1 MELKSVLRFA
11 GLVLSPACACL
22 IITAGCTTE
31 SELPLPP
38 GAYVAP
44 PEKPIPLENS
54 ALSTDPEVAPAGE
67 TAAFPTDSDEQTFT
81 LEDLAAED
89 APAEPEPVKKAED
102 AKTTASEFGKDDII
116 YTIRKNDT
124 LGGIARRHGMSAAT
138 LANYNGLT
146 LKSKIYAGKTLRIP
160 ATVKTTSVAKTSA
173 APADGSVYVV
183 KSGDTLG
190 GIAQKHGV
198 RTADLAAA
206 NNLDVRKPILV
217 GQKLVI
223 PAGAGKKA
231 GTAAASSS
239 AAKPAASTKKTAAPA
254 AKSSSKTTAAKTST
268 TAAKAPAAKTT
279 AAASSSA
286 AAKESAPAGKEEPAT
301 AAASSAGQNSADD
314 LLKNIGSE
322 SETASSEA
330 AAPAPSADTGSVS
343 VAPAAGEEVFDA
355 DNTIE
360 INIEREMTLEE
371 TARAFDRSYAT
382 VKKLNPNIQPDV
394 RLKAGTAVK
403 IPIF

>member
-44 PEKPIPLENS
+44 PEKPIPPENS
-54 ALSTDPEVAPAGE
+54 ALSTDPEFTPAGE
-67 TAAFPTDSDEQTFT
+67 TVAFPTDSEEQSFT

-89 APAEPEPVKKAED
+89 VPVEPKEEPAKA
-102 AKTTASEFGKDDII
+102 AASELGKDDII

-160 ATVKTTSVAKTSA
+160 ATVKTTSSVTKTSA

-217 GQKLVI
+217 GQKLII

-231 GTAAASSS
+231 ATAASSS
-239 AAKPAASTKKTAAPA
+239 AAKPAASTKKAAAPA
-254 AKSSSKTTAAKTST
+254 AKSSSKTTAS
-268 TAAKAPAAKTT
+268 KTT
-279 AAASSSA
+279 AAASSST
-286 AAKESAPAGKEEPAT
+286 AAKESAPAGKTEPAPEVST
-301 AAASSAGQNSADD
+301 AAGQNSADD

-322 SETASSEA
+322 SDTASSEA
-330 AAPAPSADTGSVS
+330 AAPAASANTGSVS

-382 VKKLNPNIQPDV
+382 VKKLNPDIQPDV

>member
-44 PEKPIPLENS
+44 PEKPIPPENS
-54 ALSTDPEVAPAGE
+54 ALSTEPEFTPAGE
-67 TAAFPTDSDEQTFT
+67 TVAFPTDSEEQSFT

-89 APAEPEPVKKAED
+89 VPVEPESVKKEEP
-102 AKTTASEFGKDDII
+102 AKTAASELGKDDII

-160 ATVKTTSVAKTSA
+160 ATVKTTSSVTKTSA

-217 GQKLVI
+217 GQKLII

-231 GTAAASSS
+231 ATAASSS
-239 AAKPAASTKKTAAPA
+239 AAKPAASTKKAAAPA
-254 AKSSSKTTAAKTST
+254 AKSSSKTTASKT
-268 TAAKAPAAKTT
+268 TAAKPTASKTT
-279 AAASSSA
+279 AAASSST
-286 AAKESAPAGKEEPAT
+286 AAKESAPEAST
-301 AAASSAGQNSADD
+301 AAGQNSADD

-322 SETASSEA
+322 SDTASSEA
-330 AAPAPSADTGSVS
+330 AAPAASANTGSVS

-382 VKKLNPNIQPDV
+382 VKKLNPDIQPDV

>member
-44 PEKPIPLENS
+44 PEKPIPPEHS
-54 ALSTDPEVAPAGE
+54 ALSTEPEVTPAGE
-67 TAAFPTDSDEQTFT
+67 TVAFPTDSEEQAFT

-89 APAEPEPVKKAED
+89 VPVEPESVKKEEP
-102 AKTTASEFGKDDII
+102 AKTAASELGKDDII

-160 ATVKTTSVAKTSA
+160 ATVKTTSSVTKTSA

-217 GQKLVI
+217 GQKLII

-231 GTAAASSS
+231 GTAASSS
-239 AAKPAASTKKTAAPA
+239 AAKPAASTKKAAAPA
-254 AKSSSKTTAAKTST
+254 AKSSSKTTASKT
-268 TAAKAPAAKTT
+268 TASKTT
-279 AAASSSA
+279 AAASSST
-286 AAKESAPAGKEEPAT
+286 AAKESAPEAST
-301 AAASSAGQNSADD
+301 AAGQNSADD

-322 SETASSEA
+322 SVTASSEA
-330 AAPAPSADTGSVS
+330 AAPAASANTGSVS

-382 VKKLNPNIQPDV
+382 VKKLNPDIQPDV

>member
-44 PEKPIPLENS
+44 PEKPIPPENS
-54 ALSTDPEVAPAGE
+54 ALSTEPEATPAGE
-67 TAAFPTDSDEQTFT
+67 TVAFPTDSEEQSFT

-89 APAEPEPVKKAED
+89 VPVEPESVKKEEP
-102 AKTTASEFGKDDII
+102 AKAAASELGKDDII
-116 YTIRKNDT
+116 YAIRKNDT

-160 ATVKTTSVAKTSA
+160 ATVKTTSSVTKTSA

-217 GQKLVI
+217 GQKLII
-223 PAGAGKKA
+223 PAGAGKQA
-231 GTAAASSS
+231 AAAASSS
-239 AAKPAASTKKTAAPA
+239 AATKPAASTKKAAAPA
-254 AKSSSKTTAAKTST
+254 AKSSSKTTTSKT
-268 TAAKAPAAKTT
+268 TAAKTTASTTT
-279 AAASSSA
+279 AAASSST
-286 AAKESAPAGKEEPAT
+286 AAKESAPAGKTEPAPEAST
-301 AAASSAGQNSADD
+301 AAGQNSADD

-322 SETASSEA
+322 SDTASSEA
-330 AAPAPSADTGSVS
+330 AAPAASANTGSVS

-382 VKKLNPNIQPDV
+382 VKKLNPDIQPDV

>member
-44 PEKPIPLENS
+44 PEKPIPPENS
-54 ALSTDPEVAPAGE
+54 ALSTEPEFTPAGE
-67 TAAFPTDSDEQTFT
+67 TVAFPTDSEEQSFT

-89 APAEPEPVKKAED
+89 APVEPESVKKKEP
-102 AKTTASEFGKDDII
+102 AKTAASELGKDDII

-160 ATVKTTSVAKTSA
+160 ATVKTTSSVTKTSA

-217 GQKLVI
+217 GQKLII

-231 GTAAASSS
+231 GTAASSS
-239 AAKPAASTKKTAAPA
+239 AAKPAASTKKAAAPA
-254 AKSSSKTTAAKTST
+254 AKSSSKTTASKT
-268 TAAKAPAAKTT
+268 TASKTT
-279 AAASSSA
+279 AAASSST
-286 AAKESAPAGKEEPAT
+286 AAKESAPEAST
-301 AAASSAGQNSADD
+301 AAGQNSADD

-322 SETASSEA
+322 SVTASSEA
-330 AAPAPSADTGSVS
+330 AAPAASANTGSVS

-382 VKKLNPNIQPDV
+382 VKKLNPDIQPDV

>member
-44 PEKPIPLENS
+44 PEKPIPPENS
-54 ALSTDPEVAPAGE
+54 TLSTDPEFTPAGE
-67 TAAFPTDSDEQTFT
+67 TVAFPTDSEEQSFT

-89 APAEPEPVKKAED
+89 VPVEPESVKKEEP
-102 AKTTASEFGKDDII
+102 AKAAASELGKDDII

-160 ATVKTTSVAKTSA
+160 ATVKTTSSVTKTSA

-217 GQKLVI
+217 GQKLII

-231 GTAAASSS
+231 GTAASSS
-239 AAKPAASTKKTAAPA
+239 AAKPAASTKKAAAPA
-254 AKSSSKTTAAKTST
+254 AKSSSKTTAS
-268 TAAKAPAAKTT
+268 KTT
-279 AAASSSA
+279 AAASSST
-286 AAKESAPAGKEEPAT
+286 AAKDSAPAGKTEPAPEVST
-301 AAASSAGQNSADD
+301 AAGQNSADD

-322 SETASSEA
+322 SDTASSEA
-330 AAPAPSADTGSVS
+330 AAPAASANTGSVS

-382 VKKLNPNIQPDV
+382 VKKLNPDIQPDV

>member
-44 PEKPIPLENS
+44 PEKPIPPENS
-54 ALSTDPEVAPAGE
+54 ALSTEPEFTPAGE
-67 TAAFPTDSDEQTFT
+67 TVAFPTDSEEQSFT
-81 LEDLAAED
+81 QEDLAAED
-89 APAEPEPVKKAED
+89 APMEPESVKKEEP
-102 AKTTASEFGKDDII
+102 AKAAASELGKDDII

-160 ATVKTTSVAKTSA
+160 ATVKTTSSVTKTSA

-217 GQKLVI
+217 GQKLII

-231 GTAAASSS
+231 GIAASSS
-239 AAKPAASTKKTAAPA
+239 AAKPAASTKKAAAPA
-254 AKSSSKTTAAKTST
+254 AKSSSKTTASKT
-268 TAAKAPAAKTT
+268 TASKTT
-279 AAASSSA
+279 AAASSST
-286 AAKESAPAGKEEPAT
+286 AAKESAPAGRTEPAPEVST
-301 AAASSAGQNSADD
+301 AAGQNSADD

-322 SETASSEA
+322 SDTASSEA
-330 AAPAPSADTGSVS
+330 AAPAASANTGSVS

-382 VKKLNPNIQPDV
+382 VKKLNPDIQPDV